1 MYAEECDKMAE
12 KVETAKTVEV
22 EMVKYEMLPTFYDNL
37 RKDAQAHHRNH
48 KNGKHPMTAKER
60 KRKRRK

>member
-1 MYAEECDKMAE
+1 MYDEEYDKMAE
-12 KVETAKTVEV
+12 KVDTENTVK
-22 EMVKYEMLPTFYDNL
+22 MVKYEMLPTFYDNL

>member
-1 MYAEECDKMAE
+1 MYDEKYDKMAE
-12 KVETAKTVEV
+12 KVDTEKTV

-37 RKDAQAHHRNH
+37 RKDGQAHHRNH